1 MPTKF
6 VNGIGAFYSKYNI
19 NHKLA
24 LDRNMEKEK
33 EILI

>member
-6 VNGIGAFYSKYNI
+6 VNSIGAFYSKYNI
-19 NHKLA
+19 NHKLG

>member
-6 VNGIGAFYSKYNI
+6 VNSIGTCYSKYNI

-33 EILI
+33 AILI